1 MPRKEIEYIKIQI
14 NLDLSLMITLS
25 NIDLKANQS
34 NVMGLKGEDRWG
46 EESTFTMMLKNY
58 CKN

>member
-1 MPRKEIEYIKIQI
+1 MPRKEIEYIKILI
-14 NLDLSLMITLS
+14 NFEESLMVTLN
-25 NIDLKANQS
+25 NINLKANQS
-34 NVMGLKGEDRWG
+34 KVMESEAREE